1 MKKSYILKTQH
12 TAEIAHYLRG
22 HEGACQNIH
31 GHSYLFVLKVSGE
44 ELQEQ
49 GPERGMVM
57 DFSNVKKTFR
67 KFIDSLDHTLM
78 IEVDNQVEGIKE
90 HYVDVKIGDLDVA
103 TNKRVLTVNFRP
115 TAENMSKIFAEYLI
129 AQGLPVYSLEVYET
143 RTNSAVYM

>member
-1 MKKSYILKTQH
+1 MKQYILKTQH

-44 ELQEQ
+44 ELVQH
-49 GPERGMVM
+49 GPERAMIM
-57 DFSNVKKTFR
+57 DFSNVKRVFR
-67 KFIDSLDHTLM
+67 QFIDSLDHTLM
-78 IEVDNQVEGIKE
+78 IEVDDQVEGLKE
-90 HYVDVKIGDLDVA
+90 HFVDVHIGDLDVA
-103 TNKRVLTVNFRP
+103 INKRVITTNFRP

-129 AQGLPVYSLEVYET
+129 GQGLPVHSLEVYET